1 MIIDLKR
8 LQKKHANRHAG
19 KAKPAEATPAPAPA
33 PAPAAEATPAPTPA
47 PEAEPDEKLTMTS
60 TKTELTDAATAAGV
74 DVQSGWT
81 KAEILAALYP
91 EG

>member
-33 PAPAAEATPAPTPA
+33 AEATPAAA
-47 PEAEPDEKLTMTS
+47 PEPDEKLTMTS